1 MLTSWLSLTFFVTFL
16 ENKQELFIIQSE
28 VHSEVRNDFLE
39 TVISLPIEHL
49 VLKLPFPLSK
59 LRNDIENGERP
70 KFDRRIYITLP
81 KEKDHK
87 EHVIGEICYLSKS
100 LILLFVS
107 LF

>member
-1 MLTSWLSLTFFVTFL
+1 MPVTDDTERL
-16 ENKQELFIIQSE
+16 RRDMS
-28 VHSEVRNDFLE
+28 
-39 TVISLPIEHL
+39 
-49 VLKLPFPLSK
+49 SK

-87 EHVIGEICYLSKS
+87 EHVIGEVCYISKS
-100 LILLFVS
+100 LILFVS